1 MDISIEFDPEKTAFV
16 LGPGIN
22 RLCSTAD
29 NRDDIPVDYK
39 AVCEEGIKYAMG
51 FVDPRECSNKDRL
64 LQNACEL
71 NPMYAAHEVTAILR
85 RNGVYDSWL
94 SSLHKKVNSLS
105 GQIMYAKHYALQFLS
120 AMNQKGALLATTC
133 YTEVLEQVLGL
144 KSVSLTE
151 NDVTSKVLGNGGWPN
166 SLLHVYG
173 MFSQPETVVF
183 DFLAHD
189 ANDSM
194 STEGK
199 AMLNVFLQRNLFFV
213 GFSNNHFDKTA
224 EKFIELISPQL
235 SQPGSMRPVFI
246 SSVQNDNNPLLD
258 NFMKVCYS
266 DQMSLS
272 LFHQIL
278 YACGTN
284 TGNSSSSTTS
294 NFDTVLSL
302 IIHEKDRPD
311 TVIGSILST
320 IGRGSTMR
328 LESISYGSKV
338 GQLRQVVIRF
348 NTRGALKLSQLIL
361 ANQLNLVTCDV
372 VAFQLEGGPLVWIQN
387 RSQIARYSTTTNKG
401 EILAKSLMNQI
412 TVKDIPAM
420 QPRPLV
426 SFPPPLWAINSTS
439 SVATVSTTP
448 LSPKVSEIV
457 QKKVS
462 QTKPSGKLSPLTIP
476 SSPLISPDPQLPA
489 SPFSS
494 ASTLVKYLSVVS
506 GKLRAGLPEE
516 LDPYHTIEC
525 YDQQTNKVVPMH
537 ASMIGCTASASD
549 TELNGSV
556 HEVPVVASSAC
567 PLLSSSAVQAAVGV
581 EISMKPQPDN
591 SPKVPIQP
599 ITLTH
604 KYQENKHS
612 RQPKKHSDM
621 SSPSGSRSYSNS
633 PSNGNSTGDVSVVGI
648 PSSAKSVTVSATTEV
663 TTPAGRSPLAT
674 HSMLSTA
681 IAAAAGLP
689 AIPQPFSLPIM
700 FHPTF
705 TPTTPGTQLPFVYPS
720 LTPLGMSSPLSALQ
734 QFPMLQQ
741 SHPNHYMMVDCPKF
755 VWPPSSKVAGTGFNF
770 MIPNSSV
777 LQTPPSSVLQE
788 NSLIRKRHTPPP
800 VVEGNSQVISTIP
813 EPTPKKARP
822 EFASTSSSS
831 HFPQVTT
838 LSSATLSTI
847 PAASITRHSNIPVVS
862 QEMGTSHKLITDDGS
877 SSESEMKD
885 NGDSGSED
893 DVMICPQEPAP
904 IEGTNNL
911 PPFPNGRGVVQ
922 LWQFL
927 LDMLLTPDKS
937 VMIQWTGNEYEFTIL
952 QPDDIAAM
960 WGERKGKPR
969 MNYDK
974 LSRALRYYYSK
985 GIMDKVPGKKLTFK
999 FTCNVE
1005 DYVRTRSRNPN
1016 AIQTLR
1022 AIIRN
1027 SKLNH
1032 ISSSDLPYNTPNTLT
1047 L

>member
-1 MDISIEFDPEKTAFV
+1 
-16 LGPGIN
+16 
-22 RLCSTAD
+22 
-29 NRDDIPVDYK
+29 
-39 AVCEEGIKYAMG
+39 
-51 FVDPRECSNKDRL
+51 
-64 LQNACEL
+64 
-71 NPMYAAHEVTAILR
+71 
-85 RNGVYDSWL
+85 
-94 SSLHKKVNSLS
+94 
-105 GQIMYAKHYALQFLS
+105 
-120 AMNQKGALLATTC
+120 
-133 YTEVLEQVLGL
+133 
-144 KSVSLTE
+144 
-151 NDVTSKVLGNGGWPN
+151 
-166 SLLHVYG
+166 
-173 MFSQPETVVF
+173 
-183 DFLAHD
+183 
-189 ANDSM
+189 
-194 STEGK
+194 
-199 AMLNVFLQRNLFFV
+199 
-213 GFSNNHFDKTA
+213 
-224 EKFIELISPQL
+224 
-235 SQPGSMRPVFI
+235 
-246 SSVQNDNNPLLD
+246 
-258 NFMKVCYS
+258 
-266 DQMSLS
+266 
-272 LFHQIL
+272 
-278 YACGTN
+278 
-284 TGNSSSSTTS
+284 
-294 NFDTVLSL
+294 
-302 IIHEKDRPD
+302 
-311 TVIGSILST
+311 
-320 IGRGSTMR
+320 
-328 LESISYGSKV
+328 
-338 GQLRQVVIRF
+338 
-348 NTRGALKLSQLIL
+348 
-361 ANQLNLVTCDV
+361 
-372 VAFQLEGGPLVWIQN
+372 
-387 RSQIARYSTTTNKG
+387 
-401 EILAKSLMNQI
+401 MNQI

-462 QTKPSGKLSPLTIP
+462 QTKRSGNLSPLTIP
-476 SSPLISPDPQLPA
+476 SSPLISPDPQLSA
-489 SPFSS
+489 SPLSS
-494 ASTLVKYLSVVS
+494 ASTPVKYLSVVS

-516 LDPYHTIEC
+516 LDPYHTTEC

-537 ASMIGCTASASD
+537 ASMFGCTASASD

-581 EISMKPQPDN
+581 EISMKQQPDN

-612 RQPKKHSDM
+612 RQPKKHSDT
-621 SSPSGSRSYSNS
+621 SSPSGSRSHSNS

-777 LQTPPSSVLQE
+777 LQTPPSSALQE

-800 VVEGNSQVISTIP
+800 VVEGSSQVTSTNP

-847 PAASITRHSNIPVVS
+847 PAASIARHSNIPVVS

-885 NGDSGSED
+885 NGDSDSED

-911 PPFPNGRGVVQ
+911 PPCKSTQSISGK
-922 LWQFL
+922 LFL
-927 LDMLLTPDKS
+927 FNM
-937 VMIQWTGNEYEFTIL
+937 
-952 QPDDIAAM
+952 
-960 WGERKGKPR
+960 
-969 MNYDK
+969 
-974 LSRALRYYYSK
+974 YYNK
-985 GIMDKVPGKKLTFK
+985 RPI
-999 FTCNVE
+999 
-1005 DYVRTRSRNPN
+1005 
-1016 AIQTLR
+1016 
-1022 AIIRN
+1022 
-1027 SKLNH
+1027 
-1032 ISSSDLPYNTPNTLT
+1032 ISSLPLVG
-1047 L
+1047 